1 MVETLFLTPNDFVTY
16 LLNGVS
22 RGMILFLVASGL
34 TLIFGLIG
42 LINFAHGAMVTLG
55 GYLTYY
61 ITGAT
66 GSFWIG
72 IVSGILI
79 VSLLGLVLERTILH
93 HLYEEP
99 LLGFLGTFGIGL
111 VIEELIGFQFGDQSR
126 SLASP
131 FPGTTDL
138 LGVSYPTHRLFVIVV
153 GVAVAL
159 AVGAL
164 LAKTRFGLEIH
175 ATANASETAEILG
188 VDSSKVYTLTFVL
201 GSALAAAAGGLT
213 APITSLTPGVGMT
226 YMLLAFLVIIVGGMG
241 SFKGSF
247 LVSLI
252 VGQVIAFGWLAL
264 QPTYV
269 EISIFVAAMVFILYK
284 PRGFFGKPEV
294 FE

>member
-1 MVETLFLTPNDFVTY
+1 MVETLFLTPNQFVTY
-16 LLNGVS
+16 LLNGLS

-42 LINFAHGAMVTLG
+42 LINFAHGAMVALG
-55 GYLTYY
+55 GYMTFL
-61 ITGAT
+61 ITSNT

-72 IVSGILI
+72 ILSGLVI
-79 VSLLGLVLERTILH
+79 VALLGLVLEKTILH
-93 HLYEEP
+93 SLYDEP

-111 VIEELIGFQFGDQSR
+111 VIEELIAFRFGDQSR
-126 SLASP
+126 SVASP
-131 FPGTTDL
+131 FPGSVDL
-138 LGVSYPTHRLFVIVV
+138 LGISYPMHRLFVIFV
-153 GVAVAL
+153 GVAVAIFI
-159 AVGAL
+159 GAL
-164 LAKTRFGLEIH
+164 LTRTRFGLEIH

-201 GSALAAAAGGLT
+201 GSALAALAGGLT
-213 APITSLTPGVGMT
+213 APITSLTPGVGMS

-252 VGQVIAFGWLAL
+252 VGQVIAFGWLVMS
-264 QPTYV
+264 PTYV

-284 PRGFFGKPEV
+284 PRGFYGKPEV